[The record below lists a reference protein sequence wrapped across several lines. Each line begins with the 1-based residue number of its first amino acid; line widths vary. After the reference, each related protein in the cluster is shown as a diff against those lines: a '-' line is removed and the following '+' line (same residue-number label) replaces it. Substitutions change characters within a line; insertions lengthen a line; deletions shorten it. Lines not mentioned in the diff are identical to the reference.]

1 MEVYR
6 EVKSVTNKQPL
17 DEKIDRNKRG
27 KGEGRRLVVSSQ
39 PRIGAVVKNCNT
51 GPVGDQGEEG
61 EGLEA
66 WRGGGGGLWRWK
78 REKEEEERK
87 REVGRGSVNLED
99 GMGRYG

>member
-6 EVKSVTNKQPL
+6 EVKSATNKQPL

-39 PRIGAVVKNCNT
+39 PRIGAVVKKKNCNT

-66 WRGGGGGLWRWK
+66 WRGGGGGLWRWR
-78 REKEEEERK
+78 REKEGEERRGKEKWEEE
-87 REVGRGSVNLED
+87 V
-99 GMGRYG
+99 